1 MTTTSILTTIASL
14 IAGSAV
20 AAVGVVGLVSS
31 QVGAPAQSPTNAN
44 QPVVIDYGS
53 N

>member
-1 MTTTSILTTIASL
+1 MTTSSIITTFISL
-14 IAGSAV
+14 VAGGAI

-31 QVGAPAQSPTNAN
+31 QVSAPAQSPTNAN